1 MKTMKMINLLLAVVF
16 IAFNA
21 TAQDSLQK
29 SNEEKYRF
37 TVTHDN
43 PATPVKSQ
51 SKSGTCWSFAATS
64 FIESELI
71 RLGAVETDLS
81 EMYFVNLAYRD
92 KADRYIRY
100 HGQSNYGPG
109 GQAHDVMNVI
119 RKHGFVT
126 EKEYPGLLAGE
137 ESHNHSELHA
147 VLKGFLEAVLSS
159 KSGKLSQ
166 VWKNAYGAIL
176 DTYLGPL
183 PIQENNTDKK
193 NARLDKKS
201 GFNPDDYVELTS
213 YLHHPF
219 YTWINLE
226 IPDNWTYDLYYNIP
240 LEELMAVM
248 TGALENGFTVCWD
261 GDVSDKGFSHA
272 NSVAILPEKD
282 TASLD
287 ASLKEKWEKLSE
299 KDKMA
304 ELYKFEKPGKE
315 KAISPE
321 MRQDAFDSHL
331 ATDDHLMHFTGI
343 ALDQNGTRYFIT
355 KNSWGANSNKT
366 GGYLNISESYAR
378 MNTIAIMIH
387 KDALPDFLKKKI
399 ANK

>member
-1 MKTMKMINLLLAVVF
+1 MKMINLLMAVVF
-16 IAFNA
+16 ISYNT

-29 SNEEKYRF
+29 PDEEKYRF
-37 TVTHDN
+37 SVTHDN

-64 FIESELI
+64 FVESELI
-71 RLGAVETDLS
+71 RLGAGETDLS

-100 HGQSNYGPG
+100 HGHSNYGPG

-119 RKHGFVT
+119 RNHGFVT

-183 PIQENNTDKK
+183 PAYENDTDKSIK
-193 NARLDKKS
+193 TRLDKKS

-248 TGALENGFTVCWD
+248 KGALENGFTVCWD

-287 ASLKEKWEKLSE
+287 ASEKEKWEKLSE

-343 ALDQNGTRYFIT
+343 AEDQNGTRYFIT

-387 KDALPDFLKKKI
+387 KDALPEFLKKKI

>member
-1 MKTMKMINLLLAVVF
+1 MKTIKMINLLLAVIF

-37 TVTHDN
+37 TVTHDI
-43 PATPVKSQ
+43 PATPVKDQ

-64 FIESELI
+64 FVESELI
-71 RLGAVETDLS
+71 RLGAGETDLS
-81 EMYFVNLAYRD
+81 EMYFVNLAYRE

-100 HGQSNYGPG
+100 HGRSNFGPG
-109 GQAHDVMNVI
+109 GQAHDVLNVI
-119 RKHGFVT
+119 KKYGFVT

-166 VWKNAYGAIL
+166 VWKNAYAAIL

-183 PIQENNTDKK
+183 PFHENDTDKK
-193 NARLDKKS
+193 KARLDKKS
-201 GFNPDDYVELTS
+201 GFNPNDYVELTS

-226 IPDNWTYDLYYNIP
+226 IPDNWSHDQYYNIP

-248 TGALENGFTVCWD
+248 TGALRNGYTVCWD
-261 GDVSDKGFSHA
+261 GDVSDKGFSHT

-282 TASLD
+282 LASLEG
-287 ASLKEKWEKLSE
+287 SEREKWEKLSE
-299 KDKMA
+299 KEKSA
-304 ELYKFEKPGKE
+304 QLYKFDKPGKE
-315 KAISPE
+315 KSVTPE
-321 MRQDAFDSHL
+321 MRQDAFDRHL

-343 ALDQNGTRYFIT
+343 AEDQNGTRYFIT
-355 KNSWGANSNKT
+355 KNSWAANSNKS

-387 KDALPDFLKKKI
+387 KDALPDILRKKI
-399 ANK
+399 VN